1 MLRSGNSGSYGKGN
15 FNFIRNVFIRKV
27 FPKVAITFCTFTS
40 NVWEF
45 QFLHIFTSTW
55 YWQCSFFFI
64 PSLSNRCVVV
74 PQCGFN
80 WYFSNDWWYWGS
92 FHTPFF
98 ILTSFLVKCC
108 SNLLLIFNWV
118 VFILLAHP
126 LLNSLIYHWQWFN
139 SWMTLLL
146 LFLHLTSHHNHLE
159 NLLNT
164 VLRLYLRV
172 TESESSEAESQK
184 WEKTNKKKPS
194 LCWNTNV
201 WQDIIT
207 VLTEQLKS
215 LLKNNV
221 NIKFWWGCE
230 EPFLEFERYKWIN
243 VQILLILCISELND
257 DLFYPILRMT

>member
-1 MLRSGNSGSYGKGN
+1 MRVSISPRFHKHLVLT
-15 FNFIRNVFIRKV
+15 VF
-27 FPKVAITFCTFTS
+27 F
-40 NVWEF
+40 
-45 QFLHIFTSTW
+45 
-55 YWQCSFFFI
+55 FFFI

-80 WYFSNDWWYWGS
+80 WYLSNDWWYWGS
-92 FHTPFF
+92 FHTLFF
-98 ILTSFLVKCC
+98 ILISFLVKCC

-172 TESESSEAESQK
+172 TESESSEAEFQK
-184 WEKTNKKKPS
+184 WEKNNKKENLPMLRYKRMTRYHYSP
-194 LCWNTNV
+194 NRTAK
-201 WQDIIT
+201 III
-207 VLTEQLKS
+207 
-215 LLKNNV
+215 KNNV
-221 NIKFWWGCE
+221 NIKFWWGCD
-230 EPFLEFERYKWIN
+230 EPFLEFERHKWIN
-243 VQILLILCISELND
+243 VQIFLILCISELND